1 MFCCFFTGF
10 ILDAT
15 GMYEYVYTFS
25 GSVLLLAA
33 MCLVMILIV
42 EALKKKCAKPT
53 QQ

>member
-1 MFCCFFTGF
+1 
-10 ILDAT
+10 
-15 GMYEYVYTFS
+15 MYEYVYIFS
-25 GSVLLLAA
+25 GSVLLIAA